1 MMTPELSTETNLDA
15 LRLALLN
22 DLESSLRSTEQAIL
36 GRDVERLERATEE
49 QANLHHRL
57 VMLPMRGSSFSPA
70 VREAQQRVLDLGR
83 VQSALL
89 ERARQ
94 RLRMLANWIA
104 GPEAQYRAVSAHS
117 AVLEEV
123 GNQK

>member
-1 MMTPELSTETNLDA
+1 MTCELPTETNSDA

-22 DLESSLRSTEQAIL
+22 DLESSLRASEQAIL
-36 GRDVERLERATEE
+36 ARDVARLERATEE
-49 QANLHHRL
+49 QANLHRRL
-57 VMLPMRGSSFSPA
+57 VMLPVRGSSFSPA

-104 GPEAQYRAVSAHS
+104 GPEAQYRAVSANS
-117 AVLEEV
+117 AVLEV
-123 GNQK
+123 VRSQK

>member
-1 MMTPELSTETNLDA
+1 MTCELPTETNSDA

-22 DLESSLRSTEQAIL
+22 DLESSLRASEQAIL
-36 GRDVERLERATEE
+36 ARDVARLERATEE
-49 QANLHHRL
+49 QTSLHRRL
-57 VMLPMRGSSFSPA
+57 VMLPVRGSSFSPA

-104 GPEAQYRAVSAHS
+104 GPEAQYRAVSANS
-117 AVLEEV
+117 AVLEV
-123 GNQK
+123 VRSQK